1 MKSLSVCLG
10 SGSYRERVLNN
21 GEGRQVFNVLIWNKS
36 VWILPDLL
44 LFVWL
49 LSANTMSFSSVCDIL
64 PPLTHQWFPRLI
76 HTPELFGTVPK

>member
-10 SGSYRERVLNN
+10 SGSCRECILND

-36 VWILPDLL
+36 VWMLPDLF

-49 LSANTMSFSSVCDIL
+49 LSANTMSFSSVHGIAYGRSSQFIAKQC
-64 PPLTHQWFPRLI
+64 
-76 HTPELFGTVPK
+76 V